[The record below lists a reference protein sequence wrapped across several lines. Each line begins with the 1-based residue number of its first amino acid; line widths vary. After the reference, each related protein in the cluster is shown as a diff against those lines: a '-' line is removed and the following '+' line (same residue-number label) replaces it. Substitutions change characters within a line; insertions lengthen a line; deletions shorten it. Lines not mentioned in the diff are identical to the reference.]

1 MYISTGGFNMSNKDF
16 GVEKISKLL
25 FRFSIPVILSML
37 VSELYSMVD
46 TFFVGREVGGEGIGA
61 LIVVFP
67 LQRILMA
74 VSIMIA
80 VGTATAFSRHNGN
93 NNIGKARQVLQTG
106 FSLVFTIMVPV
117 AIGIFLFR
125 NQVVGMMGAGP
136 DISSLAATY
145 LGIIIIGTTFLSMTI
160 FISHNM
166 IALGNPRISIIST
179 SIGAV
184 INIILDFLLVQG
196 IGMGV
201 QGAAI
206 ATAFS
211 QIAGFSYAF
220 YHYTKIRNRYNI
232 PLKYKLDHKLIAPI
246 LLVGVSAF
254 VTEAEDGILMGVLS
268 SLLTSTAGDQGI
280 IVLGVVSK
288 LYMFLFIT
296 IFGIASAMQPIAAY
310 NVGARNFSRL
320 RSLMTKTIAYAALTS
335 FVMWAFAMIFTPQL
349 IGIFIEDRAIIGEAT
364 KAFRTMIAVFPVI
377 SVYYV
382 SIFYFQ
388 ASGRARMSI
397 SVAVLRQLVIM
408 LPVSLIL
415 VKGFNMGA
423 AGVWLSYP
431 IADVLSSIASFMLI
445 RNEGI
450 ELNTAIA
457 AQKMAKTST
466 QAAVH

>member
-1 MYISTGGFNMSNKDF
+1 MSNKDF
-16 GVEKISKLL
+16 GVEKISRLL

-61 LIVVFP
+61 LVVVFP

-74 VSIMIA
+74 ISIMIA
-80 VGTATAFSRHNGN
+80 VGTATAFSRHSGN

-106 FSLVFTIMVPV
+106 FSLMFSIMIPV
-117 AIGIFLFR
+117 SIGIFIFR
-125 NQVVGMMGAGP
+125 NQIVGIMGAGAE
-136 DISSLAATY
+136 ISSLAATY
-145 LGIIIIGTTFLSMTI
+145 LGIIIIGTTFLGMTI

-166 IALGNPRISIIST
+166 IALGNPKVSIIST

-184 INIILDFLLVQG
+184 INIILDFALVQG

-206 ATAFS
+206 ATATS
-211 QIAGFSYAF
+211 QIAGFAYAF
-220 YHYTKIRNRYNI
+220 YHYTGMRKKYNI
-232 PLKYKLDHKLIAPI
+232 PLKYKLDFKLIAPI

-280 IVLGVVSK
+280 IILGVVSK

-310 NVGARNFSRL
+310 NVGARNYVRL
-320 RSLMTKTIAYAALTS
+320 RALMRRTIVYAAITS
-335 FVMWAFAMIFTPQL
+335 FVMWAVTMIFTPQL
-349 IGIFIEDRAIIGEAT
+349 IGIFIEEPLIIAEAT
-364 KAFRTMIAVFPVI
+364 RAFRIMVAVFPVI
-377 SVYYV
+377 SIYYV

-388 ASGRARMSI
+388 ASGRAKTSI
-397 SVAVLRQLVIM
+397 AVAVLRQLVIM
-408 LPVSLIL
+408 LPVALIL

-423 AGVWLSYP
+423 MGVWLSYP
-431 IADVLSSIASFMLI
+431 ISDLLASIASFMLI

-457 AQKMAKTST
+457 AQNGANNSKEV
-466 QAAVH
+466 AVH